1 MANHNED
8 QSGQKTTFVDLFER
22 SVIFQGIL
30 VLMIAGTYCY
40 MVASGQQVPD
50 ALLHLLEV
58 MVGFFFGAKAA
69 VNTSRDVKQY
79 LQGLGLE
86 RRQGL

>member
-8 QSGQKTTFVDLFER
+8 QSGHKTTFIELVER
-22 SVIFQGIL
+22 SVIFQGLL

-40 MVASGQQVPD
+40 MVATGQQVPD

-69 VNTSRDVKQY
+69 VNTSRDVQKYMQN
-79 LQGLGLE
+79 LDLE
-86 RRQGL
+86 RRQKT

>member
-8 QSGQKTTFVDLFER
+8 PSGQGTTFIELVER
-22 SVIFQGIL
+22 SVIFQGLL

-40 MVASGQQVPD
+40 MVATSQQVPD

-69 VNTSRDVKQY
+69 VSSTREVREY
-79 LQGLGLE
+79 LRQVGLE
-86 RRQGL
+86 RRQGS

>member
-1 MANHNED
+1 MANRNED
-8 QSGQKTTFVDLFER
+8 PSGQKTTFIELVER
-22 SVIFQGIL
+22 SVIFQGLL

-40 MVASGQQVPD
+40 MVATGQQVPD

-69 VNTSRDVKQY
+69 VNSTRDVQKYMQN
-79 LQGLGLE
+79 LGVE
-86 RRQGL
+86 RRKGP